1 LQFVWWDI
9 RSQAFIRS
17 NGGWNMLDGNQDCW
31 ESLLIVDD
39 EPAIRTLISNVL
51 TGIGYHVRSAED
63 GATALAEIRDQMP
76 DIILSDLNMPGMSGF
91 ELISVVRRSYPSIQ
105 VIAMSGTFSGE
116 EVHSGVAA
124 DAFYQKG
131 CGPGSLLKIIRAL
144 PRLDRLSHERTVASE
159 PAWN

>member
-1 LQFVWWDI
+1 
-9 RSQAFIRS
+9 
-17 NGGWNMLDGNQDCW
+17 MLDGNPDC
-31 ESLLIVDD
+31 STRLLIVDD
-39 EPAIRTLISNVL
+39 EPAIRTLISQL
-51 TGIGYHVRSAED
+51 LSGMGYRVRSAED
-63 GATALAEIRDQMP
+63 GISALAEIRNQMP

-105 VIAMSGTFSGE
+105 VIAMSGAFSGNE
-116 EVHSGVAA
+116 APSGIAA

-144 PRLDRLSHERTVASE
+144 PRLDRISNDHAAAPA

>member
-1 LQFVWWDI
+1 
-9 RSQAFIRS
+9 
-17 NGGWNMLDGNQDCW
+17 MLDGNPDC
-31 ESLLIVDD
+31 SARLLIVDD
-39 EPAIRTLISNVL
+39 EPAIRALISEVL
-51 TGIGYHVRSAED
+51 TGIGYRVRSAED
-63 GATALAEIRDQMP
+63 GVSALAEIRNQMP

-105 VIAMSGTFSGE
+105 VIAMSGAFSGE
-116 EVHSGVAA
+116 EAPSGIAA

-144 PRLDRLSHERTVASE
+144 PRLDRISHGHAAAPA

>member
-1 LQFVWWDI
+1 
-9 RSQAFIRS
+9 
-17 NGGWNMLDGNQDCW
+17 MLDGSPGSPA
-31 ESLLIVDD
+31 SLLIVDD
-39 EPAIRTLISNVL
+39 EPAVRTLISEVL
-51 TGIGYHVRSAED
+51 IGIGYHVRSAED
-63 GATALAEIRDQMP
+63 GISALAEIRKQMP

-105 VIAMSGTFSGE
+105 VIAMSGAFSGE
-116 EVHSGVAA
+116 EAPSGIAA

-144 PRLDRLSHERTVASE
+144 PRLDRISQDGNAASA